1 MKTHEVNLARRHHA
15 AFARRSGLSGML
27 LLASLGAAAG
37 ASADSY
43 SRVIEAPV
51 VSADPIIEVRR
62 DRIPVEHCRPERVRV
77 EERQPRSY
85 TPAVL
90 GGVVGAAAGSVLGD
104 NSSRRDLITGAGA
117 ILGASIG
124 NDIGQRRRREAGY
137 DGYYVTEEVC
147 STSYEIEE
155 REQVSGYRV
164 RYRFEDRIYETR
176 TAADPG
182 PTIAVRM
189 RLEPLS

>member
-1 MKTHEVNLARRHHA
+1 MHNARPQTLTTHALRYAIA
-15 AFARRSGLSGML
+15 ASAL
-27 LLASLGAAAG
+27 LGLASTTL
-37 ASADSY
+37 ADSY
-43 SRVIEAPV
+43 AEIIQAPV

-62 DRIPVEHCRPERVRV
+62 DRIPVERCRPETVRV
-77 EERQPRSY
+77 DDRRQPRSY

-124 NDIGQRRRREAGY
+124 NDMGNRRRRE

-147 STSYEIEE
+147 STDYEIREHE
-155 REQVSGYRV
+155 RVSGYRV
-164 RYRFEDRIYETR
+164 RYRYDDRIYETR
-176 TAADPG
+176 TTTDPG
-182 PTIAVRM
+182 ATIAVRM
-189 RLEPLS
+189 SHEPLS